1 MSREFIIF
9 IIGVILIG
17 FNIIFYIK
25 IRKEIC
31 LFTDRMGFVLD
42 KVLEEEY
49 VDFNLNEETVLSKL
63 ESKIKLLQDSVN
75 LKNDEIKKER
85 DNVQK
90 LIGDISHQIKT
101 PLANMKLYTETVLY
115 RDLEKDKRDEFL
127 RRAIDNIEKLDWL
140 MDSLVKSSRLENGI
154 IEIKKEEV
162 NLKEIL
168 EKALK
173 DVDSFRKS
181 KNININLECSENI
194 KVYGDNKWLVE
205 GIFNILDNGIKY
217 SENNKSIEIKV
228 IKNEIFTE
236 IIIKDE
242 GRGIESKNI
251 NNIFK
256 RFYREEEVYNISGV
270 GIGLYLSREIIE
282 KVNGFIKVQSV
293 KGKGSTFSI
302 FLLNSLNITK
312 L

>member
-63 ESKIKLLQDSVN
+63 ESKIKLLQGSVN

-127 RRAIDNIEKLDWL
+127 RRAIDNIEKLNWL

-181 KNININLECSENI
+181 KNININLECSEII

-217 SENNKSIEIKV
+217 SENNKSIEIKA

-236 IIIKDE
+236 IMIKDE

-256 RFYREEEVYNISGV
+256 RFYREEEVYDISGV